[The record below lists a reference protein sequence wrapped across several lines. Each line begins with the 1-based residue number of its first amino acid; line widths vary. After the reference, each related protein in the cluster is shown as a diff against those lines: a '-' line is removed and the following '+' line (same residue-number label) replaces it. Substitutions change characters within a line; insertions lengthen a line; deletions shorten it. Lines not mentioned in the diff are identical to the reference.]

1 MVPNKVSRRIFVK
14 TAAVGTIASLT
25 GCAGQSD
32 DGSDQTQTENTQ
44 SNKNDGSS
52 ENVVYAF
59 SPNQA
64 TLIDPQNAEVIGE
77 ITDGVNDAGWGDAL
91 SSPDNRQLFVNDGT
105 NAQVVVIDTERQ
117 QIETRLDVGPGVTH
131 MYQPSENE
139 LWTHSDEEGSFYIID
154 MTELAVTDKVVA
166 AQEDTA
172 HGKLA
177 YHEQLG
183 TTGYATNT
191 NDPGIHVVDLETK
204 ETTDFI
210 ETHDEGGTHA
220 KRYNPVSGHLYIEG
234 TMDSRTAVVDT
245 EENTVV
251 DHFDVI
257 GHIYNTPNDAYVV
270 WVNEEQGVNVLD
282 PKQDEFVAE
291 IPVEGGPD
299 KMFFHEEDAV
309 YGFTA
314 NTQNSTAAVVDF
326 DQLEIV
332 DTVEVGDIHRPEDAQ
347 RLHRGGL
354 AANDWF
360 VTPASGENV
369 VSIVDAPARKLHA
382 KVDVT
387 ENTDT
392 VAYVSSFE

>member
-1 MVPNKVSRRIFVK
+1 MVPNRVSRRTFVK
-14 TAAVGTIASLT
+14 TATVGTIASFA
-25 GCAGQSD
+25 GCAGQSED
-32 DGSDQTQTENTQ
+32 DSDQTPTENTP
-44 SNKNDGSS
+44 SNENDSSS
-52 ENVVYAF
+52 ENVIYAF
-59 SPNQA
+59 SPGQI

-77 ITDGVNDAGWGDAL
+77 ITDGVDDAGWGDAL

-105 NAQVVVIDTERQ
+105 NAQVAVIDTEQQ
-117 QIETRLDVGPGVTH
+117 QIETRLDVGPGATH

-234 TMDSRTAVVDT
+234 TMDSRTAVVDA

-251 DHFDVI
+251 DHLDVI
-257 GHIYNTPNDAYVV
+257 GHIYNTPNDEYVV
-270 WVNEEQGVNVLD
+270 WVDEEQGVNVLD
-282 PKQDEFVAE
+282 PEQNEFVAD

-299 KMFFHEEDAV
+299 KMFFHEEDTV

-360 VTPASGENV
+360 VTPASGDNV
-369 VSIVDAPARKLHA
+369 VSIVDAPARELHA

-387 ENTDT
+387 EDTDT
-392 VAYVSSFE
+392 VAYVGSFE